1 MSGRCGAAGSTAA
14 PSPVPTIRS
23 VLPRSNASALPPGLR
38 KVQKFTSVGKE
49 PGRGA
54 ALGEIGH
61 FSWLGL
67 ELFHSARVF

>member
-1 MSGRCGAAGSTAA
+1 M
-14 PSPVPTIRS
+14 RS
-23 VLPRSNASALPPGLR
+23 VLPRSNASVLPPGLR
-38 KVQKFTSVGKE
+38 KVQEFTSVGKE